1 MLLYGE
7 QPINSLVISRVALGI
22 SWDLFGQ
29 QTGLD
34 VIHSYNWR
42 LHLMA
47 RDVQLRPHFLYNLAV
62 SFRLSSYTYIF
73 EKASAVLG
81 FHLTPQMPL
90 SFSCFS
96 LYSLPHPH
104 ILILSLHCYVC
115 LPAPSI
121 IILFFSGP
129 WEVSTV
135 SIPVVRIS
143 LLLSVSL
150 LRCNSCEVNC
160 EIWSWCGNIVSQLF

>member
-1 MLLYGE
+1 MLFYGE
-7 QPINSLVISRVALGI
+7 QPINSLVISRVVLGI
-22 SWDLFGQ
+22 SWDLFDQ

-42 LHLMA
+42 LHLMT

-90 SFSCFS
+90 SFSCSS
-96 LYSLPHPH
+96 LYSLPHRHPSSSYSSYTY
-104 ILILSLHCYVC
+104 SLTSLLC
-115 LPAPSI
+115 LPPPSI
-121 IILFFSGP
+121 HNYSNFSGP
-129 WEVSTV
+129 
-135 SIPVVRIS
+135 
-143 LLLSVSL
+143 
-150 LRCNSCEVNC
+150 
-160 EIWSWCGNIVSQLF
+160 